1 MRAGP
6 PGNGQDRQFLALYE
20 HETRDGPMNRHVPTY
35 QLYGEDDGR
44 SGRFWL
50 HCESIP
56 ERSRLHDWEIR
67 PHRHEAFFQIL
78 YISHGR
84 GEALADGAY
93 RPFGEATALFVPPGA
108 VHGFRF
114 SRDIGGLVLTVL
126 RDRLDRVAA
135 VDRHVATF
143 VASPRIVPLEGQEG
157 RDAADCL
164 VRLGAEILGHGVG
177 RAAMLEALV
186 AASIVGMVRAAGG
199 RETGSELPR
208 DRDQERIE
216 RLGALVGAHFREHR
230 DAAFYAGAIGV
241 STAHLNRILKAA
253 TGCSLQ
259 QLLNRRLVEEAKRDL
274 VFTFLPAQSI
284 ALALG
289 FPDPAYFSRF
299 FRRETGMTPGEYR
312 KAERAAL
319 RF

>member
-1 MRAGP
+1 
-6 PGNGQDRQFLALYE
+6 
-20 HETRDGPMNRHVPTY
+20 MNRHVPTY
-35 QLYGEDDGR
+35 QLYGEDAER

-84 GEALADGAY
+84 GEALMDGAY
-93 RPFGEATALFVPPGA
+93 RPFAEQTALFVPPGA

-114 SRDIGGLVLTVL
+114 SRDIGGLVLTVM
-126 RDRLDRVAA
+126 RDRLDAVAA
-135 VDRHVATF
+135 VDRHVAAF
-143 VASPRIVPLEGQEG
+143 VGSPRIVPLEGDEG
-157 RDAADCL
+157 RDAGENL
-164 VRLGAEILGHGVG
+164 VRLGAEIHGHGVG

-186 AASIVGMVRAAGG
+186 AASVVGTVRASGRREAG
-199 RETGSELPR
+199 EEPPR
-208 DRDQERIE
+208 DRDRERIE
-216 RLGALVGAHFREHR
+216 RLDALIRAHFREHR
-230 DAAFYAGAIGV
+230 EAGFYADAIGI
-241 STAHLNRILKAA
+241 STAHLNRILRAA

-259 QLLNRRLVEEAKRDL
+259 QLLNRKLVEEARRDL

-312 KAERAAL
+312 RAKRAAL

>member
-1 MRAGP
+1 M
-6 PGNGQDRQFLALYE
+6 
-20 HETRDGPMNRHVPTY
+20 TRHVPTY

-78 YISHGR
+78 YISHGH
-84 GEALADGAY
+84 GEALMDGAY
-93 RPFGEATALFVPPGA
+93 RAFAKETALFMPPGA
-108 VHGFRF
+108 AHGFRF

-126 RDRLDRVAA
+126 RDRLDAVAA
-135 VDRHVATF
+135 VDRHVAAF
-143 VASPRIVPLEGQEG
+143 VSAPRIVPLETDAG
-157 RDAADCL
+157 RDAGECL
-164 VRLGAEILGHGVG
+164 VRLGAEIQGHGVG

-186 AASIVGMVRAAGG
+186 AASVVGIVRAAGG
-199 RETGSELPR
+199 REAEGELPR

-216 RLGALVGAHFREHR
+216 RLGALIGAHFREHR
-230 DAAFYAGAIGV
+230 DATFYAGAIGV
-241 STAHLNRILKAA
+241 STAHLNRILRAA

-259 QLLNRRLVEEAKRDL
+259 QLLNRRLVEEARRDL

>member
-1 MRAGP
+1 M
-6 PGNGQDRQFLALYE
+6 
-20 HETRDGPMNRHVPTY
+20 TRHVPTY
-35 QLYGEDDGR
+35 QLYGEDAER
-44 SGRFWL
+44 TGRFWL

-78 YISHGR
+78 YISHGH
-84 GEALADGAY
+84 GEALMDGAY
-93 RPFGEATALFVPPGA
+93 RTFSEQTALFVPPGA

-114 SRDIGGLVLTVL
+114 SRDIGGLVLTVV
-126 RDRLDRVAA
+126 RDRLDAVSAVDRRVAA
-135 VDRHVATF
+135 F
-143 VASPRIVPLEGQEG
+143 VAAPRIVPLAGNAG
-157 RDAADCL
+157 RDAGESL
-164 VRLGAEILGHGVG
+164 VRLGGEIQGRGAG

-186 AASIVGMVRAAGG
+186 VASLVGVVRAAGG
-199 RETGSELPR
+199 SEVEGERPR
-208 DRDQERIE
+208 DRDQERVE
-216 RLGALVGAHFREHR
+216 RLGALIGAHFREHR

-241 STAHLNRILKAA
+241 STAHLNRILRAA

-259 QLLNRRLVEEAKRDL
+259 QLLNRRLVDEARRDL

>member
-1 MRAGP
+1 M
-6 PGNGQDRQFLALYE
+6 
-20 HETRDGPMNRHVPTY
+20 TRHVPTY

-44 SGRFWL
+44 AGRFWL

-78 YISHGR
+78 YISHGH
-84 GEALADGAY
+84 GEALMDGAY
-93 RPFGEATALFVPPGA
+93 RAFGEETALFVPPGA
-108 VHGFRF
+108 AHGFRF

-126 RDRLDRVAA
+126 RDRLDAVAS
-135 VDRHVATF
+135 VDRHVGAF
-143 VASPRIVPLEGQEG
+143 VSAPRIVPLEGDAG
-157 RDAADCL
+157 RDAGECL
-164 VRLGAEILGHGVG
+164 VRLGAEIQGHGVG

-186 AASIVGMVRAAGG
+186 AASVVGMVRAAGG
-199 RETGSELPR
+199 REAVGELPR

-216 RLGALVGAHFREHR
+216 RLGALIGAHFREHR

-241 STAHLNRILKAA
+241 STAHLNRILRAA

-259 QLLNRRLVEEAKRDL
+259 QLLNRRLVEEARRDL

>member
-1 MRAGP
+1 M
-6 PGNGQDRQFLALYE
+6 
-20 HETRDGPMNRHVPTY
+20 TRHVPTY
-35 QLYGEDDGR
+35 QLYGENPER
-44 SGRFWL
+44 TGRFWL

-78 YISHGR
+78 YISHGQ
-84 GEALADGAY
+84 GEALMDGAY
-93 RPFGEATALFVPPGA
+93 RPFSRETAMFVPPGA

-114 SRDIGGLVLTVL
+114 SRDIGGQVLTVL
-126 RDRLDRVAA
+126 RDRLDSVAA
-135 VDRHVATF
+135 VDRHAAAF
-143 VASPRIVPLEGQEG
+143 FAAPRILPLVGQAG
-157 RDAADCL
+157 RDAGEDL
-164 VRLGAEILGHGVG
+164 VRLGAEIQGRGAG

-186 AASIVGMVRAAGG
+186 VASLVGMVRAADG
-199 RETGSELPR
+199 RDAEGDLPR

-216 RLGALVGAHFREHR
+216 RLGALIGAHFREHR

-241 STAHLNRILKAA
+241 STAHLNRILRAA

-259 QLLNRRLVEEAKRDL
+259 QLLNRRLVEEARRDL

-289 FPDPAYFSRF
+289 FSDPAYFSRF

>member
-1 MRAGP
+1 MI
-6 PGNGQDRQFLALYE
+6 
-20 HETRDGPMNRHVPTY
+20 RHVPTY
-35 QLYGEDDGR
+35 QLYGEDPER
-44 SGRFWL
+44 TERFWL

-56 ERSRLHDWEIR
+56 ERSRLHEWEIR

-78 YISHGR
+78 YISHGH
-84 GEALADGAY
+84 GEALMDGAY
-93 RPFGEATALFVPPGA
+93 RPFSQETALFVPPGA
-108 VHGFRF
+108 AHGFRF

-135 VDRHVATF
+135 VDRHVAAF
-143 VASPRIVPLEGQEG
+143 LAAPHIVPLASGDG
-157 RDAADCL
+157 RDAADSL
-164 VRLGAEILGHGVG
+164 VRLGAEIQGHGVG

-186 AASIVGMVRAAGG
+186 AASLVGVVRASG
-199 RETGSELPR
+199 RRERQGELPR

-216 RLGALVGAHFREHR
+216 RLGALIGAHFREHR
-230 DAAFYAGAIGV
+230 DAAFYAGAMGI
-241 STAHLNRILKAA
+241 STAHLNRILRAA

-259 QLLNRRLVEEAKRDL
+259 QLLNRRLVEEARRDL

>member
-1 MRAGP
+1 MRAEP
-6 PGNGQDRQFLALYE
+6 AGNGQDRQFLALYE
-20 HETRDGPMNRHVPTY
+20 HDDSGNRMTRHVPTY
-35 QLYGEDDGR
+35 QLYGEDAER
-44 SGRFWL
+44 TGRFWL

-67 PHRHEAFFQIL
+67 PHRHEAFFQFL

-84 GEALADGAY
+84 GEALMGGAY
-93 RPFGEATALFVPPGA
+93 RPFAEEAALFVPPGA

-126 RDRLDRVAA
+126 RDRLDAVAA
-135 VDRHVATF
+135 VDRHVAAF
-143 VASPRIVPLEGQEG
+143 VAAPRIVPLEGGEG
-157 RDAADCL
+157 RDAAESL
-164 VRLGAEILGHGVG
+164 VRLGAEIQSHGVG

-186 AASIVGMVRAAGG
+186 AASVVGVVRASG
-199 RETGSELPR
+199 RREAQREPPR

-216 RLGALVGAHFREHR
+216 RLGALIGAHFREHR
-230 DAAFYAGAIGV
+230 DAAFYADAIGI
-241 STAHLNRILKAA
+241 STAHLNRILRAA

-259 QLLNRRLVEEAKRDL
+259 QLLNRRIVEEARRDL